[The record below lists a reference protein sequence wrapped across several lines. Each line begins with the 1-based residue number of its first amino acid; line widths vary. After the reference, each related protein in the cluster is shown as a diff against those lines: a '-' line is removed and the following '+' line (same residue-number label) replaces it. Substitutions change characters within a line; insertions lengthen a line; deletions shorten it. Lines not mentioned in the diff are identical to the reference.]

1 MAAGTS
7 ARTWTDRAAVN
18 VQLRRQWDVGAALG
32 EVAGAPSVFPLRI
45 RMTTPTTAE
54 LSSRFDDVRV
64 WVRDFLAVD
73 HVRVELAGVG
83 DRSIGR
89 NEIPRAAWVETL
101 DDAAALL
108 GEQAALAS
116 LRGVVAITPPALL
129 PWLAARP
136 LLGVAL
142 ADQWERLVRVL
153 EWLAAN
159 PQPGIY
165 VRQVDIPGVD
175 TKFIERHGDV
185 IASMH
190 GDVEVRTDFVTRFG
204 FLSAPR
210 TIAIRSLCPS
220 VTIVGG
226 IGDRAVTLTL
236 EDASRITGVQ
246 RVFVTEN
253 YVNFLS
259 FPPAAGSVVIFGGG
273 FDVGRVAMLPWTA
286 HVPVHYWGDID
297 THGFAILDMLR
308 SVLPHTTSML
318 MDHDTLH
325 SHELQWGTEPVQ
337 VRRDLLHLT
346 PDERALY
353 DDLRDNR
360 IRPNLRFEQE
370 LTSFSFVERYV
381 QRSAVENV
389 NAQTKP

>member
-1 MAAGTS
+1 MDERRSVLS
-7 ARTWTDRAAVN
+7 ARIWTDHAGIVA
-18 VQLRRQWDVGAALG
+18 QLRRHWEAGAVLA
-32 EVAGAPSVFPLRI
+32 EVAGAPTVFPLRI

-54 LSSRFDDVRV
+54 LSSRFDDVRA
-64 WVRDFLAVD
+64 WIRDLLAAD
-73 HVRVELAGVG
+73 LVRVELAGMG
-83 DRSIGR
+83 GRSIGR
-89 NEIPRAAWVETL
+89 NEIPRAVWVDTL

-108 GEQAALAS
+108 GEEAALAS
-116 LRGVVAITPPALL
+116 LRGVVAITPPSLL
-129 PWLAARP
+129 PWVAARP
-136 LLGVAL
+136 LVGVAL
-142 ADQWERLVRVL
+142 ADQWERLLRVVA
-153 EWLAAN
+153 WLAAN

-165 VRQVDIPGVD
+165 VRQVDIGGVD

-190 GDVEVRTDFVTRFG
+190 GDVEPRTDFVTRFG
-204 FLSAPR
+204 FLNVPR

-220 VTIVGG
+220 VKIGG
-226 IGDRAVTLTL
+226 GSAGFGDRPVTLTL
-236 EDASRITGVQ
+236 EDASRITGVR

-273 FDVGRVAMLPWTA
+273 FDVGRVALLPWTA
-286 HVPVHYWGDID
+286 NVPVHYWGDID

-308 SVLPHTTSML
+308 AVLPHTTSML

-325 SHELQWGTEPVQ
+325 AHELQWGTEPVQ
-337 VRRDLLHLT
+337 VRRGLPHLT
-346 PDERALY
+346 PAERALY

-370 LTSFSFVERYV
+370 LTSFGFVERYIATV
-381 QRSAVENV
+381 TR
-389 NAQTKP
+389 